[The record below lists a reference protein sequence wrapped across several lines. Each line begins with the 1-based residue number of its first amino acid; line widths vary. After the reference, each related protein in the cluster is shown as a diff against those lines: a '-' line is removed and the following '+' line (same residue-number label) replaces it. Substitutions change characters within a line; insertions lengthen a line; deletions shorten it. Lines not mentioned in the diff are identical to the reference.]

1 MFQNWIF
8 TVVLLVFISYVK
20 SAPNIIFIL
29 FDDVGWADF
38 NYNVNGH
45 SAIPT
50 PNLDE
55 LAAKGNDFWPFFSN
69 LLWQKIYRWRRKYS
83 CCSSPNQL

>member
-8 TVVLLVFISYVK
+8 KIVLLVFISYVK

-55 LAAKGNDFWPFFSN
+55 LAAKGNDFWLFQTYLVKKHYKCKFM
-69 LLWQKIYRWRRKYS
+69 
-83 CCSSPNQL
+83 

>member
-8 TVVLLVFISYVK
+8 SFVLLVFISYVK

-55 LAAKGNDFWPFFSN
+55 LAAKGNDFWLFQTYFGKK
-69 LLWQKIYRWRRKYS
+69 KIQMKK
-83 CCSSPNQL
+83 

>member
-55 LAAKGNDFWPFFSN
+55 LAAKGNDFWLFQTYLVKKHYKMKKEICKSM
-69 LLWQKIYRWRRKYS
+69 
-83 CCSSPNQL
+83 

>member
-55 LAAKGNDFWPFFSN
+55 LAAKGNDFWLFQTLSKN
-69 LLWQKIYRWRRKYS
+69 IIDEKGNMQIYVKE
-83 CCSSPNQL
+83 

>member
-20 SAPNIIFIL
+20 SAPNIIFVL

-55 LAAKGNDFWPFFSN
+55 LAAKGNDFWLFQTLSKN
-69 LLWQKIYRWRRKYS
+69 IIDEKGNMQIYVKE
-83 CCSSPNQL
+83 